1 MKLVQVL
8 VLAGIILASASA
20 LPAEA
25 VAPHAI
31 LFDYEWVGD
40 IDRIE
45 FNEPS
50 GIVYHTGRGTL
61 FVVGDAGDL
70 CEIKTDGALVKQARL
85 RSEWPGSDFEGV
97 TFDPAT
103 GLVYIAVEGA
113 EQILEVNPDTFEV
126 LREFTIDREFE
137 GVEILKRGG
146 QGIEGITFI
155 PDPAHPEGGTFYL
168 SNQGFEF
175 FPAEDPSVIVEVV
188 APLRT
193 SSDKEA
199 PAKIV
204 RALHVGVPDIA
215 GFDYDAATGHM
226 FIVSDG
232 ANALFEITCD
242 GEVLRGWAFPGDNQE
257 GITCDADWNVYIA
270 QDSGGILKLKWKR
283 DGLPGV

>member
-8 VLAGIILASASA
+8 VLAGIILASATV
-20 LPAEA
+20 LPAQT
-25 VAPHAI
+25 VAPHSL

-50 GIVYHTGRGTL
+50 GIVYHTGRDSL

-70 CEIKTDGALVKQARL
+70 CEIRTDGALVKQARL

-97 TFDPAT
+97 TYDPTT
-103 GLVYIAVEGA
+103 GLVYVAVEGA

-126 LREFTIDREFE
+126 LREFSIEREFE
-137 GVEILKRGG
+137 GVEILKPGG

-155 PDPAHPEGGTFYL
+155 PDPVHPEGGTFYV

-193 SSDKEA
+193 SSEKQA

-215 GFDYDAATGHM
+215 GFHYDAASGHM
-226 FIVSDG
+226 YIVSDG
-232 ANALFEITCD
+232 ANALFEITRD
-242 GEVLRGWAFPGDNQE
+242 GDVLRGWAFPGDNQE
-257 GITCDADWNVYIA
+257 GIAFDPDWNVYIA

-283 DGLPGV
+283 GGKPGV